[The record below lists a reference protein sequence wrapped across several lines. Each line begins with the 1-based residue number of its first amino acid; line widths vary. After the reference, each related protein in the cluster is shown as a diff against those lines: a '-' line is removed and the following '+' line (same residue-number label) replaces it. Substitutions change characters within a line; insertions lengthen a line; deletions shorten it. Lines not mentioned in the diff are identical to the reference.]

1 MKNRTL
7 RICIPISILIVCVIV
22 FYGWVSQEKAVQPK
36 AVNGILDLRDYDFSQ
51 EEPVELNGEWE
62 FFPGKLL
69 DSIEFEDETPY
80 LVQVP
85 SLWTSYDL
93 NGEKVPK
100 FTSGTYRL
108 KIKVGN
114 TEEILGIKTSNIR
127 MSNAVYMNGKL
138 IGQSGSPAEDSS
150 YTPHNIPYV
159 SYFSPE
165 KHEIELLIHVA
176 NFDYA
181 SGGGILGSIFMG
193 GQEGIGKIRESSIV
207 YDWVTIAA
215 FLTMFI
221 FFLGTYLHARIGV
234 DQLFFSL
241 FCFANVL
248 YTFSHG
254 EKVFLVLFPDT
265 PYKIFERIQS
275 LSSILI
281 GLLVLL
287 YFHYALKEFA
297 HRKIV
302 TVLSS
307 IGFLLLGSA
316 LLPVHINSN
325 LQSVNS
331 LYIFIVLIYIIY
343 IQIIAIYRQSVGATY
358 LIFTSLTIF
367 VYFIVATLNV
377 MIDIEL
383 NALPPLFPFICLT
396 LLALY
401 ISHRFTNSFLKKE
414 ELSNALLHVDK
425 VKDEFLAKT
434 SHEFRTPL
442 HGIIAISQSML
453 DRDETSF
460 TNDQKEKVTL
470 IVNIAQRLSHL
481 VNDILDFSKLKVGE
495 LKLVIAPVDLF
506 AITHV
511 VVETFSY
518 MIDKDVKIIN
528 HIKRGQFVLADE
540 ERIRQ
545 ILYNLIENAIK
556 YTHQGKVE
564 INCFEQGGK
573 VVIEIS
579 DTGIGIPPE
588 NIETLFE
595 PFRQFEN
602 SVGGTGLGLSVTKEL
617 VNIQGGEITVD
628 SIIGKGTT
636 FSFTLPRAA
645 KTDGDKRKVDKRDYG
660 KQRPVQL
667 SIPYLVKNEGQKK
680 LILADDDHINL
691 KVLID
696 TLKQEGYFIIAVD
709 SGNAVLEQIK
719 KHPDVDL
726 VILDIMMPEMSGYEV
741 CQQIRKSY
749 PLSELPVLMLTA
761 AIRPEDMVA
770 AFQSGANDFLHK
782 PLDASELKTRIRN
795 LILMKESAETATKM
809 EVAFL
814 QAQIKPHFIYNVL
827 NSILSLSYLDL
838 DKART
843 MITDFAHFLR
853 GSFSFENTS
862 TLVPLEKEISLIQSY
877 VNIHLTRFPEQMEFN
892 LQIEEPINCFIPP
905 LLLQPL
911 VENAII
917 HGLKAK
923 KTSGKV
929 TLAIKEENEM
939 VICRVT
945 DNGKGISER
954 WFEEYSNGDR
964 PLKHGVGLHNIAK
977 RLKYYEEASIHFESE
992 ENNGTTVEIKFPVI
1006 RDANSHN

>member
-1 MKNRTL
+1 MKKL
-7 RICIPISILIVCVIV
+7 FLKVILPISILMVCIIT
-22 FYGWVSQEKAVQPK
+22 FYPLLNKEKTVQPK
-36 AVNGILDLRDYDFSQ
+36 AVNGMIDLRSYDFSHG
-51 EEPVELNGEWE
+51 EPVELNGEWE
-62 FFPGKLL
+62 FVPGKLL
-69 DSIEFEDETPY
+69 SSSEFANQKTY

-85 SLWTSYDL
+85 SLWTSYVLD
-93 NGEKVPK
+93 GEKVPK
-100 FTSGTYRL
+100 YTSGTYRL
-108 KIKVGN
+108 KIKIDDADN
-114 TEEILGIKTSNIR
+114 ILGIKTSNIR
-127 MSNAVYMNGKL
+127 MSNALYLNGKL
-138 IGQSGSPAEDSS
+138 IGQSGSPAEDAS

-159 SYFSPE
+159 SYFLPDN
-165 KHEIELLIHVA
+165 KEIELLIHVA

-181 SGGGILGSIFMG
+181 SGGGILGSIILG
-193 GQEGIGKIRESSIV
+193 GQEGIGQLRESSIV

-221 FFLGTYLHARIGV
+221 FFLGNYLHARIGM
-234 DQLFFSL
+234 DQFFFSL

-248 YTFSHG
+248 YAFSHG
-254 EKVFLVLFPDT
+254 EKVLLALFPAVT
-265 PYKIFERIQS
+265 YGVFERIQFM
-275 LSSILI
+275 SSILI
-281 GLLVLL
+281 GLFVLL
-287 YFHYALKEFA
+287 YFHYALKEFT
-297 HRKIV
+297 HCKIV
-302 TVLSS
+302 KVLSI
-307 IGFLLLGSA
+307 IGFILLGSA

-331 LYIFIVLIYIIY
+331 LYIFVVLVYIIY
-343 IQIIAIYRQSVGATY
+343 IQIIAIYKQSVGATY

-377 MIDIEL
+377 MTDIEL

-414 ELSNALLHVDK
+414 EFSNALLQVDK
-425 VKDEFLAKT
+425 IKDEFIAKT

-453 DRDETSF
+453 DKNEPLL
-460 TNDQKEKVTL
+460 TNDQKERVSL

-495 LKLVIAPVDLF
+495 LKLAIAPVDLF
-506 AITHV
+506 SITYL

-518 MIDKDVKIIN
+518 MVDKEVEIVN

-540 ERIRQ
+540 ERVRQ
-545 ILYNLIENAIK
+545 IFYNLIENAIK
-556 YTHQGKVE
+556 YTKQGKVG
-564 INCFEQGGK
+564 ISCFEQGDF

-602 SVGGTGLGLSVTKEL
+602 SIGGTGLGLSVTKEL
-617 VNIQGGEITVD
+617 VNLQGGEITVD
-628 SIIGKGTT
+628 SEVGKGTT
-636 FSFTLPRAA
+636 FSFTLPRVNIV
-645 KTDGDKRKVDKRDYG
+645 DGEKRKVEKKDY
-660 KQRPVQL
+660 REHRLVQL
-667 SIPYLVKNEGQKK
+667 PIPYIVENKGQTKVLLV
-680 LILADDDHINL
+680 DDDHINL

-696 TLKQEGYFIIAVD
+696 TLTQEGYFIIAVD
-709 SGNAVLEQIK
+709 SGRAVFEQIK
-719 KHPDVDL
+719 KHPDVDI

-741 CQQIRKSY
+741 CQQLRRSY
-749 PLSELPVLMLTA
+749 PLSELPILMLTA
-761 AIRPEDMVA
+761 AIRPEDMIA

-843 MITDFAHFLR
+843 MITDFANFLR

-862 TLVPLEKEISLIQSY
+862 RLVPLEKELSLIQSY
-877 VNIHLTRFPEQMEFN
+877 VNIHLMRFPDQMEWE
-892 LQIEEPINCFIPP
+892 LEIIDPINGLIPP

-911 VENAII
+911 VENAIL
-917 HGLKAK
+917 HGLKGK
-923 KTSGKV
+923 REGGKV
-929 TLAIKEENEM
+929 SLEIKEENGM
-939 VICRVT
+939 VVCRVS
-945 DNGKGISER
+945 DNGQGIPEERLNETRKGLMNR
-954 WFEEYSNGDR
+954 
-964 PLKHGVGLHNIAK
+964 GVGLHNISK
-977 RLKYYEEASIHFESE
+977 RLKYFEEASIHFESD
-992 ENNGTTVEIKFPVI
+992 ENRGTTVEIRFPLI
-1006 RDANSHN
+1006 SDIDKP

>member
-1 MKNRTL
+1 MKKLFLTVIL
-7 RICIPISILIVCVIV
+7 PISILMVCTIT
-22 FYGWVSQEKAVQPK
+22 FYPLLNKEKTIQPK
-36 AVNGILDLRDYDFSQ
+36 AVNGILDLRSYDFSHD
-51 EEPVELNGEWE
+51 EPVELNGEWE
-62 FFPGKLL
+62 FVPGKLL
-69 DSIEFEDETPY
+69 SSSEFANQKTY

-85 SLWTSYDL
+85 SLWTSYVLD
-93 NGEKVPK
+93 GEKVPK
-100 FTSGTYRL
+100 YTSGTYRL
-108 KIKVGN
+108 KIKIDDADN
-114 TEEILGIKTSNIR
+114 ILGIKTSNIR
-127 MSNAVYMNGKL
+127 MSNAVYLNGKL

-159 SYFSPE
+159 SYFLPD
-165 KHEIELLIHVA
+165 KKEIELLIHVA

-181 SGGGILGSIFMG
+181 SGGGILGSIFLG
-193 GQEGIGKIRESSIV
+193 GQEGIGQLRESSIV

-221 FFLGTYLHARIGV
+221 FFLGNYLHARIGI
-234 DQLFFSL
+234 DQFFFSL

-248 YTFSHG
+248 YAFSHG
-254 EKVFLVLFPDT
+254 EKVLLALFPAVT
-265 PYKIFERIQS
+265 YGVFERIQFM
-275 LSSILI
+275 SSILI
-281 GLLVLL
+281 GLFVLL
-287 YFHYALKEFA
+287 YFHYALKEFT
-297 HRKIV
+297 HRKMV
-302 TVLSS
+302 KVLSS
-307 IGFLLLGSA
+307 IGFILLCSA

-325 LQSVNS
+325 LQSANS
-331 LYIFIVLIYIIY
+331 LYIFVVLVYIIY
-343 IQIIAIYRQSVGATY
+343 IQIIAIYKQSVGATY

-377 MIDIEL
+377 MTDIEL

-414 ELSNALLHVDK
+414 EFSNALLQVDK
-425 VKDEFLAKT
+425 IKDEFIAKT

-453 DRDETSF
+453 DKNESPL
-460 TNDQKEKVTL
+460 TNDQKERISL

-495 LKLVIAPVDLF
+495 LKLTIAPVDLF
-506 AITHV
+506 SITHL

-518 MIDKDVKIIN
+518 MVDKEVEIVN

-540 ERIRQ
+540 ERVRQ
-545 ILYNLIENAIK
+545 IFYNLIENAIK
-556 YTHQGKVE
+556 YTNQGKVG
-564 INCFEQGGK
+564 ISCFEQGDY

-602 SVGGTGLGLSVTKEL
+602 SIGGTGLGLSVTKEL

-628 SIIGKGTT
+628 SEVGKGTT
-636 FSFTLPRAA
+636 FSFTLPRVNIV
-645 KTDGDKRKVDKRDYG
+645 DGEKRKVDKKDY
-660 KQRPVQL
+660 RERRLVQL
-667 SIPYLVKNEGQKK
+667 PIPYIVENKGQTKVLLV
-680 LILADDDHINL
+680 DDDHINL

-696 TLKQEGYFIIAVD
+696 TLTQEGYFIIAVD
-709 SGNAVLEQIK
+709 SGRAVFEQIK
-719 KHPDVDL
+719 KHPDVDI
-726 VILDIMMPEMSGYEV
+726 VILDIMMPEISGYEV
-741 CQQIRKSY
+741 CQQLRRSY
-749 PLSELPVLMLTA
+749 PLSELPILMLTA
-761 AIRPEDMVA
+761 AIRPEDMIA

-843 MITDFAHFLR
+843 MITDFANFLR

-862 TLVPLEKEISLIQSY
+862 RLVPLEKELSLIQSY
-877 VNIHLTRFPEQMEFN
+877 VNIHLMRFPDQMEWE
-892 LQIEEPINCFIPP
+892 LEIIDPINSFIPP

-911 VENAII
+911 VENAIL
-917 HGLKAK
+917 HGLKGK
-923 KTSGKV
+923 REGGKV
-929 TLAIKEENEM
+929 TLEIKEENGM
-939 VICRVT
+939 VVCRVT
-945 DNGKGISER
+945 DNGQGIPEERLNDIRKGLMNR
-954 WFEEYSNGDR
+954 
-964 PLKHGVGLHNIAK
+964 GVGLHNISK
-977 RLKYYEEASIHFESE
+977 RLKYFEEASIHFESD
-992 ENNGTTVEIKFPVI
+992 ENRGTAVEIRFPLI
-1006 RDANSHN
+1006 RDIDKP

>member
-1 MKNRTL
+1 MKKLFLTVIL
-7 RICIPISILIVCVIV
+7 PISILMVCTIT
-22 FYGWVSQEKAVQPK
+22 FYPLLNKEKTIQPK
-36 AVNGILDLRDYDFSQ
+36 AVNGILDLRSYDFSHD
-51 EEPVELNGEWE
+51 EPVELNGEWE
-62 FFPGKLL
+62 FVPGKLL
-69 DSIEFEDETPY
+69 SSSEFANQKTY

-85 SLWTSYDL
+85 SLWTSYVLD
-93 NGEKVPK
+93 GEKVPK
-100 FTSGTYRL
+100 YTSGTYRL
-108 KIKVGN
+108 KIKIDDADN
-114 TEEILGIKTSNIR
+114 ILGIKTSNIR
-127 MSNAVYMNGKL
+127 MSNAVYLNGKL

-159 SYFSPE
+159 SYFLPD
-165 KHEIELLIHVA
+165 KKEIELLIHVA

-181 SGGGILGSIFMG
+181 SGGGILGSIFLG
-193 GQEGIGKIRESSIV
+193 GQEGIGQLRESSIV

-221 FFLGTYLHARIGV
+221 FFLGNYLHARIGI
-234 DQLFFSL
+234 DQFFFSL

-248 YTFSHG
+248 YAFSHG
-254 EKVFLVLFPDT
+254 EKVLLALFPAVT
-265 PYKIFERIQS
+265 YGVFERIQFM
-275 LSSILI
+275 SSILI
-281 GLLVLL
+281 GLFVLL
-287 YFHYALKEFA
+287 YFHYALKEFT
-297 HRKIV
+297 HRKMV
-302 TVLSS
+302 KVLSS
-307 IGFLLLGSA
+307 IGFILLCSA

-325 LQSVNS
+325 LQSANS
-331 LYIFIVLIYIIY
+331 LYIFVVLVYIIY
-343 IQIIAIYRQSVGATY
+343 IQIIAIYKQSVGATY

-377 MIDIEL
+377 MTDIEL

-414 ELSNALLHVDK
+414 EFSNALLQVDK
-425 VKDEFLAKT
+425 IKDEFIAKT

-453 DRDETSF
+453 DKNESPL
-460 TNDQKEKVTL
+460 TNDQKERISL

-495 LKLVIAPVDLF
+495 LKLTIAPVDLF
-506 AITHV
+506 SITHL

-518 MIDKDVKIIN
+518 MVDKEVEIVN

-540 ERIRQ
+540 ERVRQ
-545 ILYNLIENAIK
+545 IFYNLIENAIK
-556 YTHQGKVE
+556 YTNQGKVG
-564 INCFEQGGK
+564 ISCFEQGDY

-602 SVGGTGLGLSVTKEL
+602 SIGGTGLGLSVTKEL

-628 SIIGKGTT
+628 SEVGKGTT
-636 FSFTLPRAA
+636 FSFTLPRVNIV
-645 KTDGDKRKVDKRDYG
+645 DGEKRKVDKKDY
-660 KQRPVQL
+660 RERRLVQL
-667 SIPYLVKNEGQKK
+667 PIPYIVENKGQTKVLLV
-680 LILADDDHINL
+680 DDDHINL

-696 TLKQEGYFIIAVD
+696 TLTQEGYFIIAVD
-709 SGNAVLEQIK
+709 SGRAVFEQIK
-719 KHPDVDL
+719 KHPDVDI
-726 VILDIMMPEMSGYEV
+726 VILDIMMPEISGYEV
-741 CQQIRKSY
+741 CQQLRRSY
-749 PLSELPVLMLTA
+749 PLSELPILMLTA
-761 AIRPEDMVA
+761 AIRPEDMIA

-843 MITDFAHFLR
+843 MITDFANFLR

-862 TLVPLEKEISLIQSY
+862 RLVPLEKELSLIQSY
-877 VNIHLTRFPEQMEFN
+877 VNIHLMRFPDQMEWE
-892 LQIEEPINCFIPP
+892 LEIIDPINSFIPP

-911 VENAII
+911 VENAIL
-917 HGLKAK
+917 HGLKGK
-923 KTSGKV
+923 REGGKV
-929 TLAIKEENEM
+929 TLEIKEENGM
-939 VICRVT
+939 VVCRVT
-945 DNGKGISER
+945 DNGQGIPEERLNDIRKGLMNRGI
-954 WFEEYSNGDR
+954 
-964 PLKHGVGLHNIAK
+964 GLHNISK
-977 RLKYYEEASIHFESE
+977 RLKYFEEASIHFESD
-992 ENNGTTVEIKFPVI
+992 ENRGTAVEIRFPLI
-1006 RDANSHN
+1006 RDIDKP

>member
-1 MKNRTL
+1 MKKLFLTVIL
-7 RICIPISILIVCVIV
+7 PISILMVCIIT
-22 FYGWVSQEKAVQPK
+22 FYPLLNKEKTVQPK
-36 AVNGILDLRDYDFSQ
+36 AVNGIIDLRSYDFSHG
-51 EEPVELNGEWE
+51 EPVELNGEWE
-62 FFPGKLL
+62 FVPGELL
-69 DSIEFEDETPY
+69 SSSEFANQKTY

-85 SLWTSYDL
+85 SLWTSYVLD
-93 NGEKVPK
+93 GEKVPK
-100 FTSGTYRL
+100 YTSGTYRL
-108 KIKVGN
+108 KIKIDDADN
-114 TEEILGIKTSNIR
+114 ILGIKTSNIR
-127 MSNAVYMNGKL
+127 MSNAVYLNGKL

-159 SYFSPE
+159 SYFLPD
-165 KHEIELLIHVA
+165 KKEIELLIHVA

-181 SGGGILGSIFMG
+181 SGGGILGSIFLG
-193 GQEGIGKIRESSIV
+193 GQEGIGQLRESSIV

-221 FFLGTYLHARIGV
+221 FFLGNYLHARIGI
-234 DQLFFSL
+234 DQFFFSL

-248 YTFSHG
+248 YAFSHG
-254 EKVFLVLFPDT
+254 EKVLLALFPT
-265 PYKIFERIQS
+265 VTYGVFERIQFM
-275 LSSILI
+275 SSILI
-281 GLLVLL
+281 GLFVLL
-287 YFHYALKEFA
+287 YFHYALKEFT
-297 HRKIV
+297 HRKFV
-302 TVLSS
+302 KVLSG
-307 IGFLLLGSA
+307 IGFILLGSA

-325 LQSVNS
+325 LQSANS
-331 LYIFIVLIYIIY
+331 LYIFVVLVYIIY
-343 IQIIAIYRQSVGATY
+343 IQIIAIYKQSVGATY

-377 MIDIEL
+377 MTDIEL

-414 ELSNALLHVDK
+414 EFSNALLQVDK
-425 VKDEFLAKT
+425 IKDEFIAKT

-453 DRDETSF
+453 DKNESPL
-460 TNDQKEKVTL
+460 TNDQKERISL

-495 LKLVIAPVDLF
+495 LKLTIAPVDLF
-506 AITHV
+506 SITHL

-518 MIDKDVKIIN
+518 MVDKEVEIVN

-540 ERIRQ
+540 ERVRQ
-545 ILYNLIENAIK
+545 IFYNLIENAIK
-556 YTHQGKVE
+556 YTNQGKVG
-564 INCFEQGGK
+564 ISCFEQGDY

-602 SVGGTGLGLSVTKEL
+602 SIGGTGLGLSVTKEL

-628 SIIGKGTT
+628 SEVGKGTT
-636 FSFTLPRAA
+636 FSFTLPRVNIV
-645 KTDGDKRKVDKRDYG
+645 DREKRKVDKRDY
-660 KQRPVQL
+660 RERRLVQL
-667 SIPYLVKNEGQKK
+667 PIPYIVENKGQTKVLLV
-680 LILADDDHINL
+680 DDDHINL

-696 TLKQEGYFIIAVD
+696 TLTQEGYFIIAVD
-709 SGNAVLEQIK
+709 SGRAVFEQIK
-719 KHPDVDL
+719 KHPDVDI

-741 CQQIRKSY
+741 CQQLRRSY
-749 PLSELPVLMLTA
+749 PLSELPILMLTA
-761 AIRPEDMVA
+761 AIRPEDMIA

-838 DKART
+838 NKART
-843 MITDFAHFLR
+843 MITDFANFLR

-862 TLVPLEKEISLIQSY
+862 RLVPLEKELSLIQSY
-877 VNIHLTRFPEQMEFN
+877 VNIHLMRFPDQMEWE
-892 LQIEEPINCFIPP
+892 LEIIDPINCLIPP

-911 VENAII
+911 VENAIL
-917 HGLKAK
+917 HGLKGK
-923 KTSGKV
+923 REGGKV
-929 TLAIKEENEM
+929 TLEIKEENGM
-939 VICRVT
+939 VVCRVT
-945 DNGKGISER
+945 DNGQGIPEERLHDIRKGLVNR
-954 WFEEYSNGDR
+954 
-964 PLKHGVGLHNIAK
+964 GVGLHNISK
-977 RLKYYEEASIHFESE
+977 RLKYFEEASIHFESN
-992 ENNGTTVEIKFPVI
+992 ENRGTTVEIRFPLI
-1006 RDANSHN
+1006 RDIDKP

>member
-1 MKNRTL
+1 MKKL
-7 RICIPISILIVCVIV
+7 FLKVILPISILMVCIIT
-22 FYGWVSQEKAVQPK
+22 FYPLLNKEKTVQPK
-36 AVNGILDLRDYDFSQ
+36 AVNGMIDLRSYDFSHD
-51 EEPVELNGEWE
+51 EPVELNGEWE
-62 FFPGKLL
+62 FAPGKLL
-69 DSIEFEDETPY
+69 SSSEFANQKTY

-85 SLWTSYDL
+85 SLWTSYVLD
-93 NGEKVPK
+93 GEKVPK
-100 FTSGTYRL
+100 YTSGTYRL
-108 KIKVGN
+108 KIKIDDADN
-114 TEEILGIKTSNIR
+114 ILGIKTSNIR
-127 MSNAVYMNGKL
+127 MSNALYLNGKL
-138 IGQSGSPAEDSS
+138 IGQSGSPAEDAS

-159 SYFSPE
+159 SYFLPDN
-165 KHEIELLIHVA
+165 KEIELLIHVA

-181 SGGGILGSIFMG
+181 SGGGILGSIILG
-193 GQEGIGKIRESSIV
+193 GQEGIGQLRESSIV

-221 FFLGTYLHARIGV
+221 FFLGNYLHARIGI
-234 DQLFFSL
+234 DQFFFSL

-248 YTFSHG
+248 YAFSHG
-254 EKVFLVLFPDT
+254 EKVLLALFPAVT
-265 PYKIFERIQS
+265 YGVFERIQFM
-275 LSSILI
+275 SSILI
-281 GLLVLL
+281 GLFVLL
-287 YFHYALKEFA
+287 YFYYALKEFT
-297 HRKIV
+297 HCKIV
-302 TVLSS
+302 KVLSI
-307 IGFLLLGSA
+307 IGFILLGSA

-331 LYIFIVLIYIIY
+331 LYIFVVLVYIIY
-343 IQIIAIYRQSVGATY
+343 IQIIAIYKQSVGATY

-377 MIDIEL
+377 MTDIEL

-414 ELSNALLHVDK
+414 EFSNALLQVDK
-425 VKDEFLAKT
+425 IKDEFIAKT

-453 DRDETSF
+453 DKNESPL
-460 TNDQKEKVTL
+460 TNDQKERISL

-495 LKLVIAPVDLF
+495 LKLAIAPVDLF
-506 AITHV
+506 SITYL

-518 MIDKDVKIIN
+518 MVDKEVEIVN

-540 ERIRQ
+540 ERVRQ
-545 ILYNLIENAIK
+545 IFYNLIENAIK
-556 YTHQGKVE
+556 YTKQGKVG
-564 INCFEQGGK
+564 ISCFEQGDF

-602 SVGGTGLGLSVTKEL
+602 SIGGTGLGLSVTKEL

-628 SIIGKGTT
+628 SEVGKGTT
-636 FSFTLPRAA
+636 FSFTLPRVNIV
-645 KTDGDKRKVDKRDYG
+645 DGEKRKVEKKDY
-660 KQRPVQL
+660 REHRLVQL
-667 SIPYLVKNEGQKK
+667 PIPYIVENKGQTKVLLV
-680 LILADDDHINL
+680 DDDHINL

-696 TLKQEGYFIIAVD
+696 TLTQEGYFIIAVD
-709 SGNAVLEQIK
+709 SGRAVFEQIK
-719 KHPDVDL
+719 KHPDVDI

-741 CQQIRKSY
+741 CQQLRRSY
-749 PLSELPVLMLTA
+749 PLSELPILMLTA
-761 AIRPEDMVA
+761 AIRPEDMIA

-843 MITDFAHFLR
+843 MITDFANFLR

-862 TLVPLEKEISLIQSY
+862 RLVPLEKELSLIQSY
-877 VNIHLTRFPEQMEFN
+877 VNIHLMRFPDQMEWE
-892 LQIEEPINCFIPP
+892 LEIIDPINGLIPP

-911 VENAII
+911 VENAIL
-917 HGLKAK
+917 HGLKGK
-923 KTSGKV
+923 REGGKV
-929 TLAIKEENEM
+929 SLEIKEENGM
-939 VICRVT
+939 VVCRVS
-945 DNGKGISER
+945 DNGQGIPEERLNEIRKGLMNR
-954 WFEEYSNGDR
+954 
-964 PLKHGVGLHNIAK
+964 GVGLHNISK
-977 RLKYYEEASIHFESE
+977 RLKYFEEASIHFESD
-992 ENNGTTVEIKFPVI
+992 ENKGTTVEIRFPLI
-1006 RDANSHN
+1006 SDIDKP